1 MRAAQARA
9 GLVEALGRAGIR
21 DGRVLDAMGRVP
33 RERFVPDHL
42 ASEAYADRALPI
54 GDGQTISQP
63 FIVARMTELLDPQSG
78 DRVLEIGGGS
88 GYQAAVLSLLVGD
101 VVSVERNA
109 TLAAA
114 EAARLADL
122 GYANVRVVHGD
133 GSQGYADAAPYD
145 GILIAAATSSI
156 DAELIA
162 QCEST
167 ARIVAPIG
175 PRDSQTLTVRHGD
188 GRVEQVGPVQFVPL
202 VGSGGFSE

>member
-1 MRAAQARA
+1 VRAAEARA

-162 QCEST
+162 QCEPT

-175 PRDSQTLTVRHGD
+175 LRDSQTLTVRHGD